1 MKSILSSKRSHKAA
15 DPAPASSDP
24 APVPK
29 YTPRGGS
36 KNRILIAVKDERI
49 DFQAMTA
56 DSSKAL
62 NELMH
67 LPEVQKQFGIGP
79 LTEGFDPRH
88 CKRIYQAFGYVL
100 MGFGKAVRWPSEAVA
115 TLAYTD
121 AEQEELA
128 KPTASVLDDLA
139 PKWIREHQALS
150 ALILVFGTMT
160 QQKLQ
165 AAAALALEIKRAKAS
180 AAGSVPF
187 EPGIRRPP
195 QGVAAVPVP
204 EPDPTRVRIPIN
216 IAPDPKANGSG
227 QQPESDSPPPNL
239 GGISGVSPKL

>member
-15 DPAPASSDP
+15 PIPTPASSDP

-62 NELMH
+62 NDLMH

-100 MGFGKAVRWPSEAVA
+100 MGFGKAVRWAPEAVA

-139 PKWIREHQALS
+139 PKWIREHQALT
-150 ALILVFGTMT
+150 ALVLVFGTMT

-165 AAAALALEIKRAKAS
+165 AAAALALEIKRAKAT
-180 AAGSVPF
+180 AASSF
-187 EPGIRRPP
+187 DPGTRRPP
-195 QGVAAVPVP
+195 QGTAAAPP
-204 EPDPTRVRIPIN
+204 ETDSARVRIPIN

-239 GGISGVSPKL
+239 GGISGVSPKF